1 MSNNDNQQLFT
12 KKIRNKYLLWVL
24 MITFTIFILL
34 GTGVFFFTYDLFLQE
49 MTEKSEAKV
58 ELAATKVDKWLESK
72 LSFLQ
77 IIGATISEN
86 PDAVV
91 SESLIKEVMKKYDA
105 LSIYMGFSN
114 GTFVDGSGW
123 TPPEAYDPRQKDWY
137 LQAVLSKA
145 PVFTSPYRDE
155 ASSKIVVTIAYPVY
169 DQGGLIGV
177 LAMDIVIE
185 NIDSIINNFTLNE
198 LNNVHLVAGNGGFIA
213 GENNQREIKS
223 NIKDTPDREAFLQA
237 VNSKKNLN
245 VFNLDDYIVIARVS
259 IADWYL
265 VFHLPPS
272 VILHPLHKLIGFF
285 IVGLVVTLVVLG
297 LALILI
303 SSVLAKPILQLVI
316 GAKNISAGQYDQYME
331 IESRDELGY
340 LTYSF
345 NEMARGL
352 KEREVI
358 RSAFGKYVP
367 HEIVT
372 ELLLGNKL
380 LGGDKKEITILFCDI
395 RGFTSLSENKD
406 PSLVVVYLNSF
417 FTNMETII
425 TEHHG
430 HINKYLGD
438 GFLALF
444 GAPEPLQNSAKQ
456 AVDAAHKILLRLEEF
471 NQEHMSQT
479 KIGIGIH
486 TGEALI
492 GNIGSE
498 NRTEYT
504 AIGDAVNLTSR
515 IESLCKYY
523 DESLLVSEQ
532 TVAKL
537 ESDYVYRIIDNT
549 LVKGRETS
557 VVIYRTYG
565 LHDLSVQQKTE
576 IEIANQ
582 AVQAYLEGDFHSALT
597 LINDHFKQP
606 PLYLSLII
614 ETISNS
620 VMNAVPVDANV

>member
-1 MSNNDNQQLFT
+1 
-12 KKIRNKYLLWVL
+12 
-24 MITFTIFILL
+24 MITFTIFIIL
-34 GTGVFFFTYDLFLQE
+34 GAGVFFFTYELFMQE

-77 IIGATISEN
+77 IIGATISKN
-86 PDAVV
+86 PDQVV
-91 SESLIKEVMKKYDA
+91 SEGLIKEVMKKHDA
-105 LSIYMGFSN
+105 LSIYMGFAN
-114 GTFVDGSGW
+114 GKFVDGSGW
-123 TPPEAYDPRQKDWY
+123 IPPETYDPRQKDWY
-137 LQAVLSKA
+137 LQAVLSKS
-145 PVFTSPYRDE
+145 PIFTPPYRDE
-155 ASSKIVVTIAYPVY
+155 ASSKIVVSIAHPVY

-177 LAMDIVIE
+177 LAMDLVIE
-185 NIDSIINNFTLNE
+185 NIDSIVNNFTLNE
-198 LNNVHLVAGNGGFIA
+198 LNNVRLVSSNGDFIV
-213 GENNQREIKS
+213 GENSKPGA
-223 NIKDTPDREAFLQA
+223 NIKDTPDREVFLQA

-245 VFNLDDYIVIARVS
+245 IFKLDDHIVIARVS

-285 IVGLVVTLVVLG
+285 IVGLVVTLAVLG

-303 SSVLAKPILQLVI
+303 SSVLAKPILQLVV
-316 GAKNISAGQYDQYME
+316 GAKKISAGHYDQHMA

-352 KEREVI
+352 KEREII
-358 RSAFGKYVP
+358 RSAFGKYIP
-367 HEIVT
+367 QEIVT

-395 RGFTSLSENKD
+395 RGFASLSENKD

-417 FTNMETII
+417 FTNMEAIV

-537 ESDYVYRIIDNT
+537 EPDYFCRIIDKT

-557 VVIYRTYG
+557 VVIYRTYDLFG
-565 LHDLSVQQKTE
+565 LSEQQKTE

-582 AVQAYLEGDFHSALT
+582 AVQLYLAGDFQTALT
-597 LINDHFKQP
+597 LINDRFNQP
-606 PLYLSLII
+606 PRYLSLIV
-614 ETISNS
+614 ENISNN
-620 VMNAVPVDANV
+620 VMNAVPADADV

>member
-1 MSNNDNQQLFT
+1 MSHNDNKQLFT
-12 KKIRNKYLLWVL
+12 KKIRNKYLLWIL
-24 MITFTIFILL
+24 TITFTIFMIL
-34 GTGVFFFTYDLFLQE
+34 GAGVFYFTYQLFMLE
-49 MTEKSEAKV
+49 MAEKSEAKV

-77 IIGATISEN
+77 IIGSTISKN

-91 SESLIKEVMKKYDA
+91 SEDLIKEVMKKYDA
-105 LSIYMGFSN
+105 LSIYMGFAN
-114 GTFVDGSGW
+114 GKFIDGSGW
-123 TPPEAYDPRQKDWY
+123 IPPETYDHRQKDWY
-137 LQAVLSKA
+137 LQAVLTKS
-145 PVFTSPYRDE
+145 PVFTLPYHDE
-155 ASSKIVVTIAYPVY
+155 ASSKIVITIAYPVY

-177 LAMDIVIE
+177 LGMDVAIE
-185 NIDSIINNFTLNE
+185 NINSIVSNFTLNE
-198 LNNVHLVAGNGGFIA
+198 LNNVQLAAGNGSFIV
-213 GENNQREIKS
+213 GENNTQGLKA
-223 NIKDTPDREAFLQA
+223 NIKDTPDREVFLQA

-245 VFNLDDYIVIARVS
+245 VFKLHDYIVIARVS

-272 VILHPLHKLIGFF
+272 VILHPLHKLIGLF
-285 IVGLVVTLVVLG
+285 IAGLIVTLIVLG
-297 LALILI
+297 LALVLI
-303 SSVLAKPILQLVI
+303 SSMLAKPILQLVV
-316 GAKNISAGQYDQYME
+316 GAKSISAGHYDQNMTVK
-331 IESRDELGY
+331 SRDELGY

-352 KEREVI
+352 KEREII
-358 RSAFGKYVP
+358 RSAFGKYIP
-367 HEIVT
+367 QEIVA

-395 RGFTSLSENKD
+395 RGFTHLSENKD
-406 PSLVVVYLNSF
+406 PSFVVDYLNSF
-417 FTNMETII
+417 FTTMEAIV

-444 GAPEPLQNSAKQ
+444 GAPQPLQNSAKQ
-456 AVDAAHKILLRLEEF
+456 AVDAALKILLRLEEF
-471 NQEHMSQT
+471 NQKHMSQT
-479 KIGIGIH
+479 KIGMGIH

-515 IESLCKYY
+515 IESLCKLY

-537 ESDYVYRIIDNT
+537 EPDYVCQIIDKT

-557 VVIYRTYG
+557 VVVYRPYG
-565 LHDLSVQQKTE
+565 LSDLSVQQKE
-576 IEIANQ
+576 EVEIANQ
-582 AVQAYLEGDFHSALT
+582 AVQAYLAGDHQTALS
-597 LINDHFKQP
+597 LINEHFDQP
-606 PLYLSLII
+606 PHYLSLII
-614 ETISNS
+614 EHISNS
-620 VMNAVPVDANV
+620 VINAVPVGANA